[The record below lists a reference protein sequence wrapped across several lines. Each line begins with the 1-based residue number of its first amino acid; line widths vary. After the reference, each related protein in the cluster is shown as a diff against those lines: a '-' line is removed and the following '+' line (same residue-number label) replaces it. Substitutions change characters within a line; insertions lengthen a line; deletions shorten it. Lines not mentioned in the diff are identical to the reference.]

1 MQSWK
6 FVIIIL
12 LFCSCRFTEERLG
25 QNPEGYSIIDLTKVE
40 YSDVSPKLSE
50 FVDSI
55 SYIRLDEEPLIG
67 NVWLTGVIVTDD
79 AIFIDDEQIYK
90 YTLDGKFL
98 LSLFLKGNGPG
109 EAVKNS
115 RGVYNLEEEYVTF
128 SNGVGL
134 YYNSY
139 SFDGKFLGFQNKL
152 KDEDPDD
159 KFDVEK
165 TKGTKRL
172 CGYLGDIQCYTYSYY
187 PWAAKKGESLNPTGP
202 VFLYAKDVVTDS
214 VIFKLKNYH
223 FDVKAVR
230 QGPTASPNGYPVDY
244 GTIDSVYWVRPIML
258 DTLYRTS
265 DFKSV
270 RPWYVFKLKKTA
282 ADYAFRVRYMLMD
295 VDESEWNKEMLQNAY
310 ALESGVLFEYNT
322 ATASG
327 VGYCK
332 AGGKAKV
339 VSRHFEN
346 DLDGYLK
353 ELSFQGFS
361 GKRLSQRDGYLYTL
375 VGAEEFFKEG
385 AKSPFPDLTEESNP
399 VVVKLKL
406 KKYEK

>member
-1 MQSWK
+1 MK
-6 FVIIIL
+6 YKYIFVL
-12 LFCSCRFTEERLG
+12 FLFCSCKAVEQKDEL
-25 QNPEGYSIIDLTKVE
+25 QEYSIIDLTEVE
-40 YSDVSPKLSE
+40 YTDKSPKLSE

-67 NVWLTGVIVTDD
+67 NVLLTGVIVTDG

-98 LSLFLKGNGPG
+98 LSLFLKGNGPE
-109 EAVKNS
+109 EAVKND
-115 RGVYNLEEEYVTF
+115 RGIYNLEEEYVTF

-152 KDEDPDD
+152 KDENPDD

-172 CGYLGDIQCYTYSYY
+172 CGYLGNIQCYTYSYY
-187 PWAAKKGESLNPTGP
+187 PWAAKRGESLNPTGP
-202 VFLYAKDVVTDS
+202 VILYAKDVVTDS

-244 GTIDSVYWVRPIML
+244 GTIDSVYWVRPVML

-270 RPWYVFKLKKTA
+270 HPWYVFKLKKTA
-282 ADYAFRVRYMLMD
+282 ADYAFLVRAMLMD
-295 VDESEWNKEMLQNAY
+295 IDKSEWNKEMLQNAY
-310 ALESGVLFEYNT
+310 ALESGVLFEYNA

-406 KKYEK
+406 KE